1 MDDGSSSMVYGLS
14 SIVRETMTT
23 TQSLFPQTYESS
35 RERFR
40 GYLPEIQKMW
50 RKADLH
56 QYAMSYDSSLTID
69 WIYSPATE
77 KNEKILVFTTGEH
90 GVECY
95 VGAAMMHKF
104 VEDYMPKLDPR
115 TTAILLVHAIN
126 PWGMKNHRRGNR
138 DNIDL
143 NRTFML
149 DLHFDPTFNPAYD
162 KIDAF
167 LNPKSTLTNTLLNNL
182 AYLFGLGLHVAK
194 MGMRDFRYALLLGQY
209 RNPKGLY
216 YGGAEMPEET
226 RTLMD
231 LYNMALRDY
240 DQVLHL
246 DMHTGYGPRYQMSL
260 VNSALDKGTSE
271 YFEKRFNYP
280 LVVAAT
286 ADEFYAIR
294 GDMIDYIYGL
304 QQRDYPTKKIYA
316 TSFEF
321 GTLGDTLYGLFQ
333 SPRVMIHENRAFWHG
348 AVNDKV
354 HAEAK
359 RGFKELFNPSAT
371 DWKEKAVKDAKQAF
385 EGILKAEGF
394 V

>member
-1 MDDGSSSMVYGLS
+1 
-14 SIVRETMTT
+14 MTT

-40 GYLPEIQKMW
+40 GYLPSIQKMW
-50 RKADLH
+50 GKAALH
-56 QYAMSYDSSLTID
+56 QHALSYDNSLTID

-77 KNEKILVFTTGEH
+77 KSEKILVFTTGEH

-333 SPRVMIHENRAFWHG
+333 SPRVMIHENRAYWHG
-348 AVNDKV
+348 AVNEKV

-359 RGFKELFNPSAT
+359 RGFEELFNPSAT

-385 EGILKAEGF
+385 EGILMAEGF

>member
-1 MDDGSSSMVYGLS
+1 
-14 SIVRETMTT
+14 MTT
-23 TQSLFPQTYESS
+23 TLSLFPETYESS

-40 GYLPEIQKMW
+40 RYLPTIQKMW
-50 RKADLH
+50 SKAALH
-56 QYAMSYDSSLTID
+56 QYALSYDNNLTID

-77 KNEKILVFTTGEH
+77 KNEKILLFTTGEH

-95 VGAAMMHKF
+95 VGSAMMHRF
-104 VEDYMPKLDPR
+104 IEDYMPKLNPR
-115 TTAILLVHAIN
+115 TTGILLVHAIN
-126 PWGMKNHRRGNR
+126 PWGMKNHRRGNK

-149 DLHFDPTFNPAYD
+149 DPQFDPSFNPAYD
-162 KIDAF
+162 RIDSF
-167 LNPKSTLTNTLLNNL
+167 LNPKGTLTNTIFNNL

-194 MGMRDFRYALLLGQY
+194 MGMRNFRDALLLGQY
-209 RNPKGLY
+209 RNPQGLY
-216 YGGAEMPEET
+216 YGGKEMPEET

-231 LYNMALRDY
+231 LYNMALREY

-304 QQRDYPTKKIYA
+304 QQRDYPTKKLYA

-333 SPRVMIHENRAFWHG
+333 SPRVMIHENRAYWYG
-348 AVNDKV
+348 AVNQKV

-359 RGFKELFNPSAT
+359 RGFEELFNPSAA
-371 DWKEKAVKDAKQAF
+371 DWKEKAVKDAEQAF
-385 EGILKAEGF
+385 EGILKAEGYI
-394 V
+394 

>member
-1 MDDGSSSMVYGLS
+1 MS
-14 SIVRETMTT
+14 SIT
-23 TQSLFPQTYESS
+23 SLFPTTYESS

-40 GYLPEIQKMW
+40 GYLPSIQKMW
-50 RKADLH
+50 SKAALH
-56 QYAMSYDSSLTID
+56 QYALSYDNNLTID

-77 KNEKILVFTTGEH
+77 KNEKILLFTTGEH

-95 VGAAMMHKF
+95 VGSAMMHKF
-104 VEDYMPKLDPR
+104 VEDYMPKLNPR
-115 TTAILLVHAIN
+115 TTGILFVHAIN
-126 PWGMKNHRRGNR
+126 PWGMKNHRRGNK

-149 DLHFDPTFNPAYD
+149 DPQFDPSFNPAYD
-162 KIDAF
+162 RIDSF
-167 LNPKSTLTNTLLNNL
+167 LNPKGTLTNTIFNDL
-182 AYLFGLGLHVAK
+182 AYLFGLGLHIAK
-194 MGMRDFRYALLLGQY
+194 MGIRNFRDALLLGQY
-209 RNPKGLY
+209 RNPQGLY
-216 YGGAEMPEET
+216 YGGKEMPEET

-231 LYNMALRDY
+231 LYNMALREY

-271 YFEKRFNYP
+271 YFEKHFNYP

-304 QQRDYPTKKIYA
+304 QQRDYPTKKLYA

-333 SPRVMIHENRAFWHG
+333 SPRVMIHENRAYWHG
-348 AVNDKV
+348 AVNEKV
-354 HAEAK
+354 RAEAK
-359 RGFKELFNPSAT
+359 RGFEELFNPSAT
-371 DWKEKAVKDAKQAF
+371 DWKEKAVKDAEQAF
-385 EGILKAEGF
+385 EGILKAEGYI
-394 V
+394 

>member
-40 GYLPEIQKMW
+40 GYLPSIQKMW
-50 RKADLH
+50 GKAALH
-56 QYAMSYDSSLTID
+56 QHALSYDNSLTID

-77 KNEKILVFTTGEH
+77 KSEKILVFTTGEH

-333 SPRVMIHENRAFWHG
+333 SPRVMIHENRAYWHG
-348 AVNDKV
+348 AVNEKV

-359 RGFKELFNPSAT
+359 RGFEELFNPSAT

-385 EGILKAEGF
+385 EGILMAEGF

>member
-1 MDDGSSSMVYGLS
+1 
-14 SIVRETMTT
+14 MTT
-23 TQSLFPQTYESS
+23 TLSIFPQTYESS
-35 RERFR
+35 RERFC
-40 GYLPEIQKMW
+40 GYLPTIQSMW
-50 RKADLH
+50 SKAVLH
-56 QYAMSYDSSLTID
+56 QYAMSYDNSLTID

-95 VGAAMMHKF
+95 VGAAMLHKF
-104 VEDYMPKLDPR
+104 VEEYLPRLDPR
-115 TTAILLVHAIN
+115 TTGILLVHAIN
-126 PWGMKNHRRGNR
+126 SWGMKNHRRGNK

-149 DLHFDPTFNPAYD
+149 DPQFDPTFNTEYE
-162 KIDAF
+162 KLDAF
-167 LNPKSTLTNTLLNNL
+167 LNPKGQLQSTFFSNIAYLLGL
-182 AYLFGLGLHVAK
+182 AYHVAK
-194 MGMRDFRYALLLGQY
+194 VGMRNFRFALLLGQY
-209 RNPKGLY
+209 RNPQGLY
-216 YGGAEMPEET
+216 YGGKEMPEET
-226 RTLMD
+226 RTIMD
-231 LYNMALRDY
+231 LYKMALRDY
-240 DQVLHL
+240 DQVLHP
-246 DMHTGYGPRYQMSL
+246 DIHTGYGPRYQMSL

-271 YFEKRFNYP
+271 YFEQRFNYP

-304 QQRDYPTKKIYA
+304 QQRDFPTKKLYS

-359 RGFKELFNPSAT
+359 RGFEELFNPSAA
-371 DWKEKAVKDAKQAF
+371 DWKEKAVKDAEQAF
-385 EGILKAEGF
+385 EGILKAEGYIMA
-394 V
+394 

>member
-1 MDDGSSSMVYGLS
+1 MS
-14 SIVRETMTT
+14 SIT
-23 TQSLFPQTYESS
+23 SLFPTTYESS

-40 GYLPEIQKMW
+40 GYLPTIQTMW
-50 RKADLH
+50 SKAALH
-56 QYAMSYDSSLTID
+56 QHVMSFDNSLTID

-95 VGAAMMHKF
+95 VGAAMMHRF

-115 TTAILLVHAIN
+115 TTGILLVHAIN
-126 PWGMKNHRRGNR
+126 PWGMKNHRRGNK

-149 DLHFDPTFNPAYD
+149 DPQFDPTFNTEYE
-162 KIDAF
+162 KLDAF
-167 LNPKSTLTNTLLNNL
+167 LNPKGQLQSTFFSNIAYLLGL
-182 AYLFGLGLHVAK
+182 AYHIAK
-194 MGMRDFRYALLLGQY
+194 VGMRNFRFALLLGQY
-209 RNPKGLY
+209 RNPQGLY
-216 YGGAEMPEET
+216 YGGKEMPEET
-226 RTLMD
+226 RTIMD
-231 LYNMALRDY
+231 LYKMALRDY

-271 YFEKRFNYP
+271 YFEQRFNYP

-304 QQRDYPTKKIYA
+304 QQRDHPTKRLYA

-348 AVNDKV
+348 ASNDQV

-359 RGFKELFNPSAT
+359 RGFEELFNPSAA
-371 DWKEKAVKDAKQAF
+371 DWKEKAVRDAEQAF

>member
-1 MDDGSSSMVYGLS
+1 M
-14 SIVRETMTT
+14 
-23 TQSLFPQTYESS
+23 
-35 RERFR
+35 
-40 GYLPEIQKMW
+40 
-50 RKADLH
+50 H
-56 QYAMSYDSSLTID
+56 QHAMSYDNSLTID

-95 VGAAMMHKF
+95 VGSAMMHRF
-104 VEDYMPKLDPR
+104 IEDYMSKLDSR
-115 TTAILLVHAIN
+115 TTGILLVHAIN
-126 PWGMKNHRRGNR
+126 PWGMKNHRRGNK

-149 DLHFDPTFNPAYD
+149 DPQFDPTFNTEYE
-162 KIDAF
+162 KLDAF
-167 LNPKSTLTNTLLNNL
+167 LNPKGKLQSTFFSNI
-182 AYLFGLGLHVAK
+182 AYLFGLAYHVSK
-194 MGMRDFRYALLLGQY
+194 VGMRNFRFALLLGQY
-209 RNPKGLY
+209 RNPQGLY
-216 YGGAEMPEET
+216 YGGKEMPEET
-226 RTLMD
+226 RTIMD
-231 LYNMALRDY
+231 LYKMALRDY

-246 DMHTGYGPRYQMSL
+246 DIHTGYGPRYQMSL

-271 YFEKRFNYP
+271 YFEQRFNYP

-304 QQRDYPTKKIYA
+304 QQRDFPTKKLYS

-348 AVNDKV
+348 ASNDQV
-354 HAEAK
+354 RAEAK
-359 RGFKELFNPSAT
+359 RGFEELFNPSAA
-371 DWKEKAVKDAKQAF
+371 DWKEKAVRDAEQAF

>member
-1 MDDGSSSMVYGLS
+1 
-14 SIVRETMTT
+14 MTT
-23 TQSLFPQTYESS
+23 TLSLFPTTYESS

-40 GYLPEIQKMW
+40 GNLPAVHKMW
-50 RKADLH
+50 SKAALH
-56 QYAMSYDSSLTID
+56 QHTLSFDNSLTID
-69 WIYSPATE
+69 WIYSEATE

-95 VGAAMMHKF
+95 VGSTMMQRF
-104 VEDYMPKLDPR
+104 IEDYMPRIDPR
-115 TTAILLVHAIN
+115 TTGILLVHAIN
-126 PWGMKNHRRGNR
+126 PWGMKNHRRGNK

-149 DLHFDPTFNPAYD
+149 DPQFDPTFNPAYD

-167 LNPKSTLTNTLLNNL
+167 LNPKGTLTNTIINNI
-182 AYLFGLGLHVAK
+182 AYLFGLGWNIARI
-194 MGMRDFRYALLLGQY
+194 GMRGFRDALLLGQY
-209 RNPKGLY
+209 RNSQGLY
-216 YGGAEMPEET
+216 YGGVEIPEET
-226 RTLMD
+226 RTIMD
-231 LYNMALRDY
+231 LYKLALRDY

-260 VNSALDKGTSE
+260 VNSSLDKGTSE

-294 GDMIDYIYGL
+294 GDMIDYIYAL
-304 QQRDYPTKKIYA
+304 QQRDFPAKRLYA

-333 SPRVMIHENRAFWHG
+333 SPRVMIHENRAHWHG
-348 AVNDKV
+348 AVNKKV
-354 HAEAK
+354 HAQAK
-359 RGFKELFNPSAT
+359 QGFEGLFNPSAQ
-371 DWKEKAVKDAKQAF
+371 DWKQKAVKDAEQAF
-385 EGILKAEGF
+385 DGILKAEGYIS
-394 V
+394 